1 MTLPLVVLSALI
13 LMLQAQPASQEAQ
26 IPLDQIL
33 SARDLAKYKSEERY
47 HSKVEIL
54 RKAIE
59 RRADHLPDQI
69 EARDLP
75 VISRNLA
82 EIRGLTSSALEIS
95 LNVTDKDER
104 RHKEVKKLEIEL
116 RKLSINLGDLSLAV
130 PLEDRTQFETTRQL
144 LEDLRNQLL
153 RQLFGKAIG
162 QAAPATGM
170 EALPEAYRASRA
182 GYLSTA
188 GHAQGLWDVDKF
200 TEDEFRRIQ
209 EAQKLARRV
218 EVFLDIAE
226 QRLNEIDRRRN
237 GVEWDKEEPNPLE
250 FYMYQEM
257 LHAYVRALEGIM
269 ANIDSKARNG
279 SESTKDVR
287 KALEKLETK
296 STEFQ
301 SRLEEIHPFIREQ
314 HDRALSNVFDKAV
327 ETTTVAGKGARYG
340 LEKLKDKD

>member
-226 QRLNEIDRRRN
+226 QRLNEIDRHRN
-237 GVEWDKEEPNPLE
+237 GVE
-250 FYMYQEM
+250 
-257 LHAYVRALEGIM
+257 
-269 ANIDSKARNG
+269 
-279 SESTKDVR
+279 
-287 KALEKLETK
+287 
-296 STEFQ
+296 
-301 SRLEEIHPFIREQ
+301 
-314 HDRALSNVFDKAV
+314 
-327 ETTTVAGKGARYG
+327 
-340 LEKLKDKD
+340 